1 MFAWE
6 RRGSGFPI
14 VLVHG
19 FFGNRSYWNDLAGD
33 LVANHEVI
41 TLDLPGLGESAA
53 IDPPAQIAG
62 YAEMLRDHLASLGIP
77 RFILLGHSLGSMVA
91 QEFAVRHQEMLA
103 GLVLYGSTTSG
114 GGGARHETFDA
125 SIERV
130 RSSGIAAT
138 AVKICSAWFHRPPAP
153 HILQGLLDGTRAVR
167 VEAAVQLLE
176 MVRDWRSPGNLHE
189 VRARTLVACGDKDR
203 STGPTQ
209 SVALWQALPNADLM
223 MLPLCGHA
231 AHQEAPAE
239 FSAGLRRF
247 ISDLDLA

>member
-6 RRGSGFPI
+6 RHGSGFPI

-19 FFGNRSYWNDLAGD
+19 FFGNRGYWKELAGD
-33 LVANHEVI
+33 LLAGHEVI
-41 TLDLPGLGESAA
+41 SLDLPGLGGSAA
-53 IDPPAQIAG
+53 MDPPDRIAD
-62 YAEMLRDHLASLGIP
+62 YAEMLRDHLASLGIS

-91 QEFAVRHQEMLA
+91 QEFAVRHQDMLA

-114 GGGARHETFDA
+114 GLATRHETFEA

-130 RSSGIAAT
+130 RTAGVAAT

-153 HILQGLLDGTRAVR
+153 HILQGLLDGTRDVR
-167 VEAAVQLLE
+167 MESAIKLLE
-176 MVRDWRSPGNLHE
+176 NVRDWRAPGDLGGIE
-189 VRARTLVACGDKDR
+189 VRTLVACGDKDR
-203 STGPTQ
+203 STGPKQ

-247 ISDLDLA
+247 ISDLKLD